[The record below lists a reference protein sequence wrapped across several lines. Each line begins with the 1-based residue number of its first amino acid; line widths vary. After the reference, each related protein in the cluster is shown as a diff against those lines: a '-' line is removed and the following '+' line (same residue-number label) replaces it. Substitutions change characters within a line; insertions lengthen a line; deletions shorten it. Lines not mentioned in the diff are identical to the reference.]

1 MSSEVARFG
10 DLFDEP
16 QRNGLTRPKKVRG
29 SGLPMVN
36 MGELFAYP
44 RILNIPM
51 DLVPVDEK
59 EHHYLLQVGD
69 LLFARQSLVLSGA
82 GQCSIFLGNDAPT
95 VFESHLIRCR
105 LNPTRSNPLFYFY
118 FFRSPD
124 GRRAIEAI
132 VEQGAGASGIRG
144 SDLVNVQ
151 VPNPPK
157 QIQDEVARLLGS
169 LDDRITLLRETN
181 TTLEAIAQALFKS
194 WFVDFDPVHAK
205 MQSRAPEGMDQA
217 TAALFPDSFEDSE
230 LGPVPKGWAVMPV
243 GDAVDTVGGATP
255 DTKISEYWEPP
266 KHHWTTPKDLSGI
279 ASPALLGTERKLS
292 DAGLKK
298 ISSGLLPQG
307 SLLMSSRAPIGYLAL
322 NQVPMAINQGY
333 IAIPPGGKLT
343 PLHMLFWC
351 QANMENIKGRA
362 NGSTFMEIS
371 KKAFRPI
378 PILVPSQATLAAF
391 EDVASV
397 LFERLVDNERQAQNL
412 AAIRDALLPRLISGQ
427 LQTEEAQHSLQEVES

>member
-1 MSSEVARFG
+1 
-10 DLFDEP
+10 
-16 QRNGLTRPKKVRG
+16 
-29 SGLPMVN
+29 MVN

-59 EHHYLLQVGD
+59 EHHYLLQDGD

-181 TTLEAIAQALFKS
+181 TTLEGIAQALFKS

-205 MQSRAPEGMDQA
+205 MQGRTPEGMDEA

-230 LGPVPKGWAVMPV
+230 LGPVPKGWKTYAV
-243 GDAVDTVGGATP
+243 G
-255 DTKISEYWEPP
+255 E
-266 KHHWTTPKDLSGI
+266 L
-279 ASPALLGTERKLS
+279 
-292 DAGLKK
+292 
-298 ISSGLLPQG
+298 
-307 SLLMSSRAPIGYLAL
+307 
-322 NQVPMAINQGY
+322 
-333 IAIPPGGKLT
+333 
-343 PLHMLFWC
+343 
-351 QANMENIKGRA
+351 
-362 NGSTFMEIS
+362 
-371 KKAFRPI
+371 
-378 PILVPSQATLAAF
+378 LVPKRGKSITKSKCIDGDIPVVAGGLEPAYFHNQSNVSSPVVTISASGANAGFVRLYQQDIWASDCSFVSKEQTDSIYFWYVFLKFNQDNIYFMQQGAAQPHIYPSDLMRLNICMPKSNELSQLF
-391 EDVASV
+391 HEFISP
-397 LFERLVDNERQAQNL
+397 LFEKVGLTNGKIQTL
-412 AAIRDALLPRLISGQ
+412 STLRDTLLPRLISGQ
-427 LQTEEAQHSLQEVES
+427 LRVEEAAEVLA